1 MMTELAHER
10 LDAYKA
16 SIDFLAIADEVSG
29 SLPKGRAYLA
39 DQLRRAATSIALN
52 IAEGAGEFA
61 AREKARFYR
70 MARRSATEC
79 GAVLDVCARLGLG
92 GAAQRLATGKA
103 LAHRIVSM
111 LTVLVKRLGV
121 LDSAGTGT
129 GARERGEARSGK
141 GTGTGTFTGGGD
153 SAASRPF
160 VDGASPRQTSC
171 DDLDTVTLEPSR
183 TRGPGSRGAAASH
196 RPGAPSSPAAPAFAR
211 ARPVASRRIIVSSGA
226 RAAVAASR

>member
-61 AREKARFYR
+61 VRDKARFYR
-70 MARRSATEC
+70 MAAIGEEC
-79 GAVLDVCARLGLG
+79 AAVLDVCARLGLG

-103 LAHRIVSM
+103 SVHRIVSM

-129 GARERGEARSGK
+129 GTGARERGEARSGR

-153 SAASRPF
+153 
-160 VDGASPRQTSC
+160 
-171 DDLDTVTLEPSR
+171 
-183 TRGPGSRGAAASH
+183 
-196 RPGAPSSPAAPAFAR
+196 
-211 ARPVASRRIIVSSGA
+211 
-226 RAAVAASR
+226 

>member
-1 MMTELAHER
+1 MNVPVPVPLPDLALPRSRSPFPVPAQQIDATPPDSTRDPCMMTELAHER

-61 AREKARFYR
+61 ARGKGRFYR

-103 LAHRIVSM
+103 LVHRIVSM

-129 GARERGEARSGK
+129 GARERGEARSGR

-153 SAASRPF
+153 LWFAS
-160 VDGASPRQTSC
+160 
-171 DDLDTVTLEPSR
+171 LD
-183 TRGPGSRGAAASH
+183 
-196 RPGAPSSPAAPAFAR
+196 
-211 ARPVASRRIIVSSGA
+211 
-226 RAAVAASR
+226 

>member
-1 MMTELAHER
+1 MTELAHER

-103 LAHRIVSM
+103 LVHRIVSM

-129 GARERGEARSGK
+129 GARERGEARSGT
-141 GTGTGTFTGGGD
+141 GTGTGTGTGGAGRVERV
-153 SAASRPF
+153 SGGLAVR
-160 VDGASPRQTSC
+160 
-171 DDLDTVTLEPSR
+171 
-183 TRGPGSRGAAASH
+183 
-196 RPGAPSSPAAPAFAR
+196 
-211 ARPVASRRIIVSSGA
+211 VSSLHGGA
-226 RAAVAASR
+226 KCGQKYAKSDRRRSHSLTDRAFFSTWIARRDLY

>member
-103 LAHRIVSM
+103 LVHRIVSM

-121 LDSAGTGT
+121 L
-129 GARERGEARSGK
+129 
-141 GTGTGTFTGGGD
+141 
-153 SAASRPF
+153 
-160 VDGASPRQTSC
+160 
-171 DDLDTVTLEPSR
+171 
-183 TRGPGSRGAAASH
+183 
-196 RPGAPSSPAAPAFAR
+196 
-211 ARPVASRRIIVSSGA
+211 
-226 RAAVAASR
+226 

>member
-1 MMTELAHER
+1 MNVPVPVPLPDLALPRSRSPFPVPVPAQQIDATPPDSTRDPCMMTELAHER

-129 GARERGEARSGK
+129 GARERGEARSGT

-153 SAASRPF
+153 
-160 VDGASPRQTSC
+160 
-171 DDLDTVTLEPSR
+171 
-183 TRGPGSRGAAASH
+183 
-196 RPGAPSSPAAPAFAR
+196 
-211 ARPVASRRIIVSSGA
+211 
-226 RAAVAASR
+226 

>member
-1 MMTELAHER
+1 
-10 LDAYKA
+10 
-16 SIDFLAIADEVSG
+16 
-29 SLPKGRAYLA
+29 LPKGRAYLA

-103 LAHRIVSM
+103 LVHRIVSM

-129 GARERGEARSGK
+129 GTGARERGEARSGR

-153 SAASRPF
+153 SWFASLAGR
-160 VDGASPRQTSC
+160 
-171 DDLDTVTLEPSR
+171 
-183 TRGPGSRGAAASH
+183 
-196 RPGAPSSPAAPAFAR
+196 
-211 ARPVASRRIIVSSGA
+211 
-226 RAAVAASR
+226 

>member
-1 MMTELAHER
+1 MNVPVPVPLPDLALPRSRSPFPVPAQQFDATPPDSTRDPCMMTELAHER

-129 GARERGEARSGK
+129 GARERGEARSGR
-141 GTGTGTFTGGGD
+141 GTGTGTFTGGAGRVQRV
-153 SAASRPF
+153 S
-160 VDGASPRQTSC
+160 
-171 DDLDTVTLEPSR
+171 
-183 TRGPGSRGAAASH
+183 GSRL
-196 RPGAPSSPAAPAFAR
+196 
-211 ARPVASRRIIVSSGA
+211 
-226 RAAVAASR
+226 

>member
-103 LAHRIVSM
+103 LVHRIVSM

-129 GARERGEARSGK
+129 GARERGEARSGR

-153 SAASRPF
+153 SWFASLGQRRALRAPWRSAQ
-160 VDGASPRQTSC
+160 VTGSC
-171 DDLDTVTLEPSR
+171 C
-183 TRGPGSRGAAASH
+183 RGR
-196 RPGAPSSPAAPAFAR
+196 
-211 ARPVASRRIIVSSGA
+211 
-226 RAAVAASR
+226 

>member
-103 LAHRIVSM
+103 LC
-111 LTVLVKRLGV
+111 T
-121 LDSAGTGT
+121 
-129 GARERGEARSGK
+129 E
-141 GTGTGTFTGGGD
+141 
-153 SAASRPF
+153 
-160 VDGASPRQTSC
+160 SC
-171 DDLDTVTLEPSR
+171 R
-183 TRGPGSRGAAASH
+183 C
-196 RPGAPSSPAAPAFAR
+196 
-211 ARPVASRRIIVSSGA
+211 
-226 RAAVAASR
+226 